1 MHPFRQ
7 SFASLFFVIGCCG
20 MAWSQASFTSL
31 RGTITDPSGALV
43 PGAAVTIENKSTS
56 LKSSQTA
63 NGSGEYQFQQIPPGT
78 YLVTANGSGFSPQSK
93 QADLLVNQPATINF
107 KLTVQASATTVD
119 VSSEAET
126 LNTTDAS
133 IGNSVNNATIQ
144 ALPMEG
150 RNVTDLLSMQP
161 GVLYL
166 GQQTTAQ
173 ADQDS
178 RSGSVAGAR
187 SDQTN
192 VTLDGLDDNDQQN
205 GYAFTGILRSTLDST
220 EEFRVTTTSSN
231 ADAGRSSGAQVTLVT
246 KSGTDKFHGG
256 AYEYNRTSLGYA
268 NDWFNK
274 TGELQSGEPNKPGK
288 LIRNTFGGALGGPI
302 VKNNKLFFFFNYEGQ
317 RTAENSQQ
325 TRVVPSA
332 GYRQGTITYQYCV
345 DPTDPTCAQ
354 TGTNTLTSAQIATLD
369 APCLGNGVCTI
380 PGPNPAVLAF
390 FQQYPMPN
398 GATQGDGFNL
408 LSYTFSSPNPG
419 SLNTSIL
426 KLDYAIND
434 RHHLFVRG
442 NLQKD
447 TQAGVEDFPGDPP
460 SSLLEDN
467 SKGIAAGETWSVTP
481 HIVNDVRYG
490 YIRQGYSNRGTGQG
504 DYTTFRFINDAS
516 TDPYYITRSSV
527 VNVPVNNI
535 VDNLTWTKGSHTLGF
550 GGNWRGIRNNRG
562 SDANSYN
569 SATTNPFWYDGGL
582 PDPSTLGVPPVSGG
596 FANSYGIDYG
606 NLVGGIPE
614 ATTISNYAVTKLGAA
629 GTGSLYPDGT
639 FINRHFKAN
648 EFEWYIQDGWRV
660 RPNLTITFGIRHT
673 ILQTPYEANG
683 QQVSP
688 TIDTDKW
695 YKQRGT
701 AAALGQVYEP
711 LLQFAPSGPANHAP
725 GLWAKQKANFAP
737 RLAIAYSP
745 NERTS
750 IRAGFGL
757 YFDHYGEGIVNTFDQ
772 FGSFGLNTS
781 VTNPAGV
788 YTYENAPR
796 FTGVH
801 NVPNNGSAQPSTITY
816 PYTAPNDPVSGFAI
830 TWGADNHLKTPYAEA
845 MDFSIQREV
854 RGGLTVE
861 VAYVG
866 RLGRHLLQALDLAEP
881 VNFVDPQGGGD
892 YFSNASKLSA
902 LVDANGGIAQASVPA
917 IPYFEDVFPQLA
929 GHDYL
934 GESATQ
940 AIYTNEWAP
949 FRYQN
954 GETTALADLDFYCNY
969 TCPQGTKFWQS
980 QFSSLYAWDSIGMSY
995 YNAGQITLRHP
1006 FSHGL
1011 QADFSYTLS
1020 KSIDLGSD
1028 TERASEISTN
1038 GSFSN
1043 IINTWNPSLN
1053 RGVSDFDT
1061 KHLITFDWVY
1071 RLPFG
1076 TGQKFANTSHRL
1088 IDEAIGGWQ
1097 WSGVNRWTS
1106 GLPFSV
1112 NAPGWATDWQ
1122 IESFGVVTAP
1132 VKVRKHL
1139 DQNGAPQVFD
1149 NVAAIN
1155 NGVTNGSPIRL
1166 AYPGEAGTRNNFRGD
1181 GYFDL
1186 DSGLAKTFK
1195 ITESQGVKFA
1205 WEVFNVTNSVRFDLN
1220 PISFGTSLTTGN
1232 LGNYSAAYTKP
1243 RVMQFSLRYD
1253 F

>member
-1 MHPFRQ
+1 MSPFRR
-7 SFASLFFVIGCCG
+7 SLAFLFLLTGFCAA
-20 MAWSQASFTSL
+20 AWSQASFTSL
-31 RGTITDPSGALV
+31 RGTITDSSGALV
-43 PGAAVTIENKSTS
+43 PNATVSIVNKATS
-56 LKSSQTA
+56 LTSSQTA
-63 NGSGEYQFQQIPPGT
+63 NGSGEYEFQQLVPGT
-78 YLVTANGSGFSPQSK
+78 YVITANGSGFGSQSK

-107 KLTVQASATTVD
+107 KLTVQATAVTVD

-150 RNVTDLLSMQP
+150 RNVTDLLSLQP

-166 GQQTTAQ
+166 GRQTTEQ
-173 ADQDS
+173 QDQDS

-205 GYAFTGILRSTLDST
+205 GYAFTGVLRSTLDST

-246 KSGTDKFHGG
+246 KSGTNKFHGG
-256 AYEYNRTSLGYA
+256 AYEYNRNSLGYA

-274 TGELQSGEPNKPGK
+274 QGELQSGEPNKPGK
-288 LIRNTFGGALGGPI
+288 LIRNTFGGSLGGP
-302 VKNNKLFFFFNYEGQ
+302 VKKDKLFFFFNYEGQ

-332 GYRQGTITYQYCV
+332 GYRQGSLTYQYCV
-345 DPTDPTCAQ
+345 NPNDPTCAQ
-354 TGTNTLTSAQIATLD
+354 TSTTTLTPQQVATLD
-369 APCLGNGVCTI
+369 APCLANGVCTI
-380 PGPNPAVLAF
+380 PGPNAAALTL

-398 GATQGDGFNL
+398 GASEGDGYNL
-408 LSYTFSSPNPG
+408 LSYTFASPFPG

-426 KLDYAIND
+426 KLDYAINEK
-434 RHHLFVRG
+434 HHLFVRG

-447 TQAGVEDFPGDPP
+447 TQSGVEDFPGDPP
-460 SSLLEDN
+460 SSRLEDN
-467 SKGIAAGETWSVTP
+467 SKGIAAGETWSITP
-481 HIVNDVRYG
+481 HIVNDIRYG

-504 DYTTFRFINDAS
+504 DYVVFRNINDYA
-516 TDPYYITRSSV
+516 TDPDYLTRTTIVS
-527 VNVPVNNI
+527 VPVNNV

-550 GGNWRGIRNNRG
+550 GGNWRLIHNNRG
-562 SDANSYN
+562 SDLNSYN
-569 SATTNPFWYDGGL
+569 NASTNPEWYSGGP
-582 PDPSTLGVPPVSGG
+582 PDPSAVLGLQPVSSG
-596 FANSYGIDYG
+596 FSNSYLFAYG
-606 NLVGGIPE
+606 NLIGGVPE
-614 ATTISNYAVTKLGAA
+614 TTTVSNYNVAQGGA
-629 GTGSLYPDGT
+629 TGALLPDGT

-660 RPNLTITFGIRHT
+660 RPNLTITFGLRHT
-673 ILQTPYEANG
+673 ILQTPYEENG
-683 QQVSP
+683 QQIAP
-688 TIDTDKW
+688 TIDTDAW
-695 YKQRGT
+695 YKQRQ
-701 AAALGQVYEP
+701 ASALLGQVYEP
-711 LLQFAPSGPANHAP
+711 LLQFSPSGPANHAP

-745 NERTS
+745 NEKTS

-757 YFDHYGEGIVNTFDQ
+757 YFDHYGEGIINTFDQ
-772 FGSFGLNTS
+772 NGSFGLLS
-781 VTNPAGV
+781 VVSNPGST
-788 YTYENAPR
+788 YTTENAPR

-801 NVPNNGSAQPSTITY
+801 SIPPSGIPQPSTITY
-816 PYTAPNDPVSGFAI
+816 PYTAPSGAADGFAI
-830 TWGADNHLKTPYAEA
+830 TWGADNKLKTPYAEA
-845 MDFSIQREV
+845 MDFSVQREV
-854 RGGLTVE
+854 RGGFTVE
-861 VAYVG
+861 FAYVG

-881 VNFVDPQGGGD
+881 VDFVDPLGGGD
-892 YFSNASKLSA
+892 YFSNGSKLSA
-902 LVDANGGIAQASVPA
+902 LVDANGGNAQAAVPT

-929 GHDYL
+929 NYNYL
-934 GESATQ
+934 GQSATQ
-940 AIYTNEWAP
+940 AIYTNEWATN
-949 FRYQN
+949 RYQL
-954 GETTALADLDFYCNY
+954 GETSALADLDFYCLY
-969 TCPQGTKFWQS
+969 TCPQGSKFWQP
-980 QFSSLYAWDSIGMSY
+980 QFSSLYAWASIGMSY
-995 YNAGQITLRHP
+995 YNAGQFTLRHP

-1028 TERASEISTN
+1028 TERATEISSTT

-1053 RGVSDFDT
+1053 RSVSDFDT
-1061 KHLITFDWVY
+1061 KHLITVDWVY

-1076 TGQKFANTSHRL
+1076 QGQKFANTSSRL
-1088 IDEAIGGWQ
+1088 INEAIGGWQ
-1097 WSGVNRWTS
+1097 WSGLNRWTS
-1106 GLPFSV
+1106 GLPFYV
-1112 NAPGWATDWQ
+1112 TGQGYTTDWQ
-1122 IESFGVVTAP
+1122 IASFGVETAP

-1139 DQNGAPQVFD
+1139 DQNGEPQVFD

-1166 AYPGEAGTRNNFRGD
+1166 AYPGEAGNRNNFRGD
-1181 GYFDL
+1181 GYFDI

-1195 ITESQGVKFA
+1195 ITENQGLKFA
-1205 WEVFNVTNSVRFDLN
+1205 WEVFNVTNSARFDVN
-1220 PISFGTSLTTGN
+1220 PTNSLGVTLTGGS
-1232 LGNYSAAYTKP
+1232 LGVYSHTYTFP

>member
-1 MHPFRQ
+1 MRPFRQ
-7 SFASLFFVIGCCG
+7 SVASLFFVIGFCG

-31 RGTITDPSGALV
+31 RGTITDPSGALI
-43 PGAAVTIENKSTS
+43 PGASVTIENNSTG

-63 NGSGEYQFQQIPPGT
+63 SGSGEYQFQQIPPGT
-78 YLVTANGSGFSPQSK
+78 YVITANGSGFSPQSK

-166 GQQTTAQ
+166 GRQTTTQ
-173 ADQDS
+173 EDQDS

-246 KSGTDKFHGG
+246 KSGTNKFHGA
-256 AYEYNRTSLGYA
+256 AYEYNRNSLGYA

-288 LIRNTFGGALGGPI
+288 LIRNTFGGSLGGPV
-302 VKNNKLFFFFNYEGQ
+302 VKKDKLFFFFNYEGQ
-317 RTAENSQQ
+317 RTAENMQQ
-325 TRVVPSA
+325 TRIVPSA
-332 GYRQGTITYQYCV
+332 GYRAGNITYQYCV
-345 DPTDPTCAQ
+345 DPSDPTCAQ
-354 TGTNTLTSAQIATLD
+354 IGTNTLTSAQIATLD
-369 APCLGNGVCTI
+369 APCLGNGVCTV

-390 FQQYPMPN
+390 FQQFPLPN
-398 GATQGDGFNL
+398 GATEGDGYNL
-408 LSYTFSSPNPG
+408 LSYTFSSPYPG

-447 TQAGVEDFPGDPP
+447 TQAGVLDFPGQPP

-467 SKGIAAGETWSVTP
+467 SKGIAVGETWSISP

-490 YIRQGYSNRGTGQG
+490 YIRQGYSNRGIGQG
-504 DYTTFRFINDAS
+504 DYVTFRFINDVS
-516 TDPYYITRSSV
+516 SDPNYITRTSV

-550 GGNWRGIRNNRG
+550 GGNWRGIHNNRG

-569 SATTNPFWYDGGL
+569 TASTNPYWYAGDP
-582 PDPSTLGVPPVSGG
+582 PDPSTLGVQPVSGG
-596 FANSYGIDYG
+596 FQNSYEIAYG
-606 NLVGGIPE
+606 NLVGGIPDQ
-614 ATTISNYAVTKLGAA
+614 TTVSNYNVNKGGAT
-629 GTGSLYPDGT
+629 GTLFADGT

-648 EFEWYIQDGWRV
+648 EYEWYIQDGWRV

-673 ILQTPYEANG
+673 ILQTPYEENG
-683 QQVSP
+683 QQVAP
-688 TIDTDKW
+688 TIDTDAW
-695 YKQRGT
+695 YKQRG
-701 AAALGQVYEP
+701 ASAALGQVYEP
-711 LLQFAPSGPANHAP
+711 LLQFSPSGPANHAP
-725 GLWAKQKANFAP
+725 GLWSKQKTNFAP
-737 RLAIAYSP
+737 RLAIAFSP
-745 NERTS
+745 NEKTS

-772 FGSFGLNTS
+772 FGSFGLNTTVES
-781 VTNPAGV
+781 PAEV
-788 YTYENAPR
+788 YTFLNAPR
-796 FTGVH
+796 FTSVH
-801 NVPNNGSAQPSTITY
+801 SVPSNGSPQPSPITY
-816 PYTAPNDPVSGFAI
+816 PYTYPSSAFAI

-845 MDFSIQREV
+845 MDLSVQREV

-861 VAYVG
+861 FAYVG
-866 RLGRHLLQALDLAEP
+866 RLGRHLLQAIDLAEP
-881 VNFVDPQGGGD
+881 VNLVDPQGGGD
-892 YFSNASKLSA
+892 YFTNADKLSA
-902 LVDANGGIAQASVPA
+902 LVDANGGNSQASVPT

-929 GHDYL
+929 NFDYQ

-940 AIYTNEWAP
+940 AIYTNEWS
-949 FRYQN
+949 FYRYQG
-954 GETTALADLDFYCNY
+954 GETSALADLDFFCVY

-980 QFSSLYAWDSIGMSY
+980 QFSSLYAWNSIGMSY

-1020 KSIDLGSD
+1020 KSIDMGSD
-1028 TERASEISTN
+1028 SERASEIGSN

-1076 TGQKFANTSHRL
+1076 TGQMLANTSNRL
-1088 IDEAIGGWQ
+1088 IDEVIGGWQ

-1112 NAPGWATDWQ
+1112 NAPGWGTDWQ
-1122 IESFGVVTAP
+1122 IESYGVATAP
-1132 VKVRKHL
+1132 VKIRKHL

-1149 NVAAIN
+1149 NPAAIN
-1155 NGVTNGSPIRL
+1155 NGVENGSPIRL
-1166 AYPGEAGTRNNFRGD
+1166 AYPGEAGDRNNFRGD

-1186 DSGLAKTFK
+1186 DSGLSKTFK

-1205 WEVFNVTNSVRFDLN
+1205 WEVFNVTNSVRFDTN
-1220 PISFGTSLTTGN
+1220 PNTSLEVGLTSGT
-1232 LGNYSAAYTKP
+1232 LGNYSQTYSKP